1 MAGIR
6 LTTARYYTP
15 SGESIQGKGI
25 NPDIIV
31 EQGSFESAEYKRYSE
46 SDLKGSLD
54 NEKNEDDKNAEKI
67 SPQEERLAIDF
78 QLAQAVDLMKGL
90 NIYQESFSQ

>member
-1 MAGIR
+1 MFFR
-6 LTTARYYTP
+6 
-15 SGESIQGKGI
+15 
-25 NPDIIV
+25 D
-31 EQGSFESAEYKRYSE
+31 FESVEYKRYSE

-54 NEKNEDDKNAEKI
+54 NEINESEEKNEEI

-90 NIYQESFSQ
+90 NIYKESFSQ